1 MYYYLSKKLCAL
13 YQSFSFYLL
22 LLETTPQLSSIKC
35 SHRMEL
41 KEPISF
47 SQKYDIDLRLF
58 LKK

>member
-1 MYYYLSKKLCAL
+1 MCTISK
-13 YQSFSFYLL
+13 FFI
-22 LLETTPQLSSIKC
+22 LSSFVRNYSPTLKHKC